1 MTDDFE
7 PRGPSRAQRII
18 AWPFVLVATLGF
30 LGAAGLLIA
39 DVILRYGA
47 NAPIRGAQEIVG
59 VVLAGILAVALPVA
73 AILGIRSGGPTH
85 APPIHRWWTAL
96 HTTFLFLVEAVVLAA
111 LSLLLLG
118 DAFRR
123 FRIDEAT
130 TEMHVSL
137 GLVQTVIGLGLLTAA
152 VLVLVAGAMRLV
164 RGR

>member
-1 MTDDFE
+1 MTDDIE
-7 PRGPSRAQRII
+7 PRGPGRAQRII

-47 NAPIRGAQEIVG
+47 NAPIRGAPEIAG
-59 VVLAGILAVALPVA
+59 LVLAGILAVALPAA

-85 APPIHRWWTAL
+85 TPPIHRWWTAL
-96 HTTFLFLVEAVVLAA
+96 HTTLLFLIEAVILAA
-111 LSLLLLG
+111 LSLQLLG

-123 FRIDEAT
+123 FRLGET
-130 TEMHVSL
+130 TIEMHVSL
-137 GLVQTVIGLGLLTAA
+137 GMVQTVIGLGLLTAA
-152 VLVLVAGAMRLV
+152 VFVLVAGAIRLV